1 MNLLGWYIARSFLRN
16 LFFCVAGV
24 EFLVL
29 VSVLFGNINAVFSSW
44 QGFVEF
50 FREWGTSFPRI
61 LELLL
66 PLCVILSTAL
76 TFVGFSRS
84 QELNAMK
91 TGGMSRLGLIVP
103 LFLCLIPVSGLFYLN
118 QNYLYRWLEPST
130 QTEQAGM
137 VKHRWATGS
146 RRLTYVS
153 VVDNRRQQVF
163 GVTRLRWA
171 SAPFRLNELQT
182 LARGTRGDGK
192 WHMQDVRTRTLV
204 DGTWQTRETP
214 ELTIE
219 AEQFEVELGETVID
233 ARHTPLLAVSERI
246 ALAESRAQPTAALR
260 FAWHQKLA
268 ALAAPFVMVL
278 LGAPLSQLT
287 SRAGRTE
294 LSFVIIIVLGVM
306 YVMGTEILFLLGQGL
321 LLSPI
326 VATWSANAIA
336 AALGTALLLRS
347 R

>member
-1 MNLLGWYIARSFLRN
+1 MNLLSWYIARSFLRN

-44 QGFVEF
+44 QGFVDF

-76 TFVGFSRS
+76 TFVGLSRS

-91 TGGMSRLGLIVP
+91 SGGMSRVGLIVP
-103 LFLCLIPVSGLFYLN
+103 LFLCLIPISGLFYLN

-130 QTEQAGM
+130 QSKQAGM

-146 RRLTYVS
+146 QRLTYVAL
-153 VVDNRRQQVF
+153 VDNQRQQVF
-163 GVTRLRWA
+163 GVTRLRWS
-171 SAPFRLNELQT
+171 SAPFRLQELQT
-182 LARGTRGDGK
+182 VARATRDDGA
-192 WHMQDVRTRTLV
+192 WHMQDVRTRMRV
-204 DGTWQTRETP
+204 DGTWHTDETSTM
-214 ELTIE
+214 TIH
-219 AEQFEVELGETVID
+219 APQFEVELGESVID
-233 ARHTPLLAVSERI
+233 ARHTPLLTVNERI
-246 ALAESRAQPTAALR
+246 ALAESRDQPTAALH

-268 ALAAPFVMVL
+268 ALVAPFVMVL
-278 LGAPLSQLT
+278 LGAPLSQFT

-294 LSFVIIIVLGVM
+294 MSFIIIIVLGVM
-306 YVMGTEILFLLGQGL
+306 YVMGTEILFLLGEGL

-326 VATWSANAIA
+326 VATWGANVIA
-336 AALGTALLLRS
+336 ALLGTALLLRS